1 MRDYSVA
8 VSTSHGQGDYQ
19 VRFDW
24 GSRGAD
30 TVSPGAHVM
39 VWVDQLAPA
48 PGAAGDAGIAQ
59 ALVTSSVD
67 VMRATLDEAADVAAV
82 ALRRQTELGGRFVVA
97 VIAAGAPRADGS
109 LRFAVEDL
117 LAAGAIIDA
126 LAAVGIDH
134 QSPEAA
140 AAASAY
146 SGLKKATRH
155 LISASAS
162 SREVR
167 ESSNA

>member
-1 MRDYSVA
+1 M
-8 VSTSHGQGDYQ
+8 STAHGQGSYQ

-24 GSRGAD
+24 GEVGAGAI
-30 TVSPGAHVM
+30 SPGAHVV
-39 VWVDQLAPA
+39 VWIDQL
-48 PGAAGDAGIAQ
+48 GIDRSFAV
-59 ALVTSSVD
+59 AD
-67 VMRATLDEAADVAAV
+67 VELILATLETAQDVAAT
-82 ALRRQTELGGRFVVA
+82 ALQRQTELGGRFVVA
-97 VIAAGAPRADGS
+97 VVAAGAPRPDGS

-117 LAAGAIIDA
+117 LGAGAVIEA

-146 SGLKKATRH
+146 TGLRNATRH

-162 SREVR
+162 SREAR
-167 ESSNA
+167 ESSGA

>member
-1 MRDYSVA
+1 MNNP
-8 VSTSHGQGDYQ
+8 HGQGSYQ

-24 GSRGAD
+24 GSVGAD
-30 TVSPGAHVM
+30 TISEGAHVV
-39 VWVDQLAPA
+39 VWVDQLRA
-48 PGAAGDAGIAQ
+48 GADGGGPDGGGV
-59 ALVTSSVD
+59 LVTSSVD
-67 VMRATLDEAADVAAV
+67 LMRATLEEASDIAAV
-82 ALRRQTELGGRFVVA
+82 ALRRQTELGGRFVIA
-97 VIAAGAPRADGS
+97 VVAAGAPRADGT

-117 LAAGAIIDA
+117 LAAGAVIEA

-146 SGLKKATRH
+146 TGLKNATRH

-162 SREVR
+162 SRELR
-167 ESSNA
+167 ESSGA